1 MAWEDFNI
9 LDFFLLNGN
18 EKKAK
23 QYRQLSRALTNDK
36 EKLESRMDDIEDS
49 TDAYQQE
56 HPSLKSEGFPANLYK
71 TKQSLVDQKML
82 KLMEELK
89 GEKKSYTSAINIA
102 NERAGHYQ
110 RLGEEER
117 EREREREKRE
127 RERELEKQKK

>member
-1 MAWEDFNI
+1 MAWEDLNFFNW
-9 LDFFLLNGN
+9 FLNGN
-18 EKKAK
+18 EIKAK

-36 EKLESRMDDIEDS
+36 ERLESCIDDIEGS

-110 RLGEEER
+110 RLGDEER
-117 EREREREKRE
+117 ERERERERRE
-127 RERELEKQKK
+127 KERELEKQKK

>member
-1 MAWEDFNI
+1 MAWEDLN
-9 LDFFLLNGN
+9 FFDWFLNGN
-18 EKKAK
+18 EIKAK

-36 EKLESRMDDIEDS
+36 ERLESRIDDIEGS

-110 RLGEEER
+110 RLGDEER
-117 EREREREKRE
+117 ERERERERRE
-127 RERELEKQKK
+127 KERELEKQKK